1 VAAEDAGAFF
11 THGGRLALGLIAGQP
26 FGLGMGE
33 LGESTAE
40 GDPNC
45 AADCGS
51 AMAVAA
57 GSGATVTV
65 VVDDDGLRF

>member
-1 VAAEDAGAFF
+1 MTQF
-11 THGGRLALGLIAGQP
+11 GRLALGLIAGHA
-26 FGLGMGE
+26 FGLGMAE

-40 GDPNC
+40 GEPNS
-45 AADCGS
+45 AADWGS

-65 VVDDDGLRF
+65 VVDDEGL